1 MVLLGTAAPF
11 SCTKPVAAD
20 STPPEKKDTT
30 PDDPSKDNPQ
40 TPELKAIS
48 LSPTEVSL
56 EEGSSKILTLTLD
69 PADFSRDGIKWTS
82 SDNNVATVSGG
93 KITAVAKGTAV
104 VKVAL
109 AGKEAS
115 CNVTVTEKSTPEPP
129 AEWDGKT
136 FIDRTAEWQAEFKEY
151 PGANNSTYWTFEI
164 ATCTTKYHLVKFVCE
179 GEDYYAPSDICHS
192 PVNIASAYNFFCVD
206 VDESYLMNALQTR
219 LPDWEEIAWVT
230 GMGHAQG
237 YAFGFNKDKKF
248 TGEYA
253 HITSEHVF

>member
-1 MVLLGTAAPF
+1 MVLLLVAAPF

-30 PDDPSKDNPQ
+30 HDDPSKDNPQ
-40 TPELKAIS
+40 
-48 LSPTEVSL
+48 
-56 EEGSSKILTLTLD
+56 
-69 PADFSRDGIKWTS
+69 
-82 SDNNVATVSGG
+82 
-93 KITAVAKGTAV
+93 
-104 VKVAL
+104 
-109 AGKEAS
+109 
-115 CNVTVTEKSTPEPP
+115 TPEPP

-219 LPDWEEIAWVT
+219 LPDWDEIAWVT

-237 YAFGFNKDKKF
+237 YAFGFNEDKKF